1 MVSRVALVVSAL
13 FLVTACQGLGGKK
26 GDPNNPA
33 NFKDLSKGLET
44 FAPIPGNTDGA
55 RSGDRVYFAFDSSV
69 LDAEAQQTLDRQ
81 VAWLKRDANAKV
93 AVTVEGH
100 CDERGT
106 REYNLGLG
114 ERRAAAVK
122 SYLRKAGVSAERV
135 ATVSFGKERP
145 AVANSNDESSWMY
158 NRRGVTVLNLK

>member
-13 FLVTACQGLGGKK
+13 FLVTACQGLSGKK

-33 NFKDLSKGLET
+33 NFKDLSKGLDT
-44 FAPIPGNTDGA
+44 FAPIPGNTEGA
-55 RSGDRVYFAFDSSV
+55 RSGDRVYFAFDSAV

-122 SYLRKAGVSAERV
+122 SYLAKAGITGRV
-135 ATVSFGKERP
+135 DTVSYGKERP
-145 AVANSNDESSWMY
+145 AILGTDESAWMY